1 MLATVYTK
9 DNCLACVQLKAR
21 FNNDGQ
27 EYVEVK
33 IGTNITREEFMEKFP
48 NVRTVPHVVY
58 SSE

>member
-9 DNCLACVQLKAR
+9 DNCLACVLLKAR
-21 FNNDGQ
+21 FNNEGQ

-33 IGTNITREEFMEKFP
+33 LDTNITREEFMKKFP